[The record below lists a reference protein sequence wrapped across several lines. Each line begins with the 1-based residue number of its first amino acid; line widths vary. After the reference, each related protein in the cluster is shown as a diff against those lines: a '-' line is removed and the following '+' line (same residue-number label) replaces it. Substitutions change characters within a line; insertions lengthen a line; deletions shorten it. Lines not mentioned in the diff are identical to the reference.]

1 MEEIKELA
9 KCVKCNEFSE
19 VDTDIALMSNPP
31 QYQFTCSSCSNKQF
45 IWGSF
50 IYRIP
55 RSILAKADDYEAKAK
70 AWDRTQELLEECT
83 HQTPG
88 DDYEVDWHEFEMKI
102 DDIVEKYESGESE

>member
-55 RSILAKADDYEAKAK
+55 RSILAKADEYEAKAK
-70 AWDRTQELLEECT
+70 AFDAVLKAYDEALSEG
-83 HQTPG
+83 HMA
-88 DDYEVDWHEFEMKI
+88 DEVCNI
-102 DDIVEKYESGESE
+102 IQKYESGESE